1 MYYYNLIVDN
11 RSRMTDIGYT
21 YSSSQKLEIGTVV
34 YVKFGNS
41 VNPRLAVVISEADMD
56 SIASKGI
63 TIKEILSVSEE
74 FCLNK
79 EAVEIALW
87 MTSRYAIRKIDAL
100 KLFFPQGKKPKKK
113 FPKDIVSE
121 ACGESM
127 NIIRLTSEQEA
138 AVKEISYAMDSKQNK
153 TFLLHG
159 VTGSGKTEVYF
170 RAIEKSIANG
180 KNIIYL
186 VPEITHIDQIL
197 RRLVDRFGQDA
208 ISVIHSRLNASQRYR
223 QWQKVLE
230 GKSKIVLG
238 TRSALFVP
246 LSNVGVVI
254 MDEEHE
260 NAYKSDMTPKYETV
274 DVAYKLAKTNNAV
287 LILGS
292 ATPSVVSYYRA
303 KTGIY
308 RLISLTQR
316 YNKAPLPSMSLID
329 MSDEIREGNAGV
341 LSSKLYVEINKT
353 IERQKQVIL
362 FSSRRDVTQAI
373 ESTCKTL
380 FPKFSTVRLDMD
392 IANKKDVADNII
404 KEFELGLY
412 DILIGTQIIAK
423 SIDYK
428 NVGLAGIISADSSI
442 RSGDYRGGERTFQ
455 LITQVAG
462 RAGRGDFHANVVVQ
476 TMDSDSFYINAAI
489 NNDYDG
495 FYQRE
500 ILFRQMMN
508 YPPFTDIVEISILG
522 KNIEICTI
530 KMNEYLK
537 YVSGINILKELEFLF
552 PREDVSFQSKDKS
565 RLIAMCKC
573 PLKLR
578 SELVK
583 TCNIFSMKMAK
594 DRDGASM
601 MLDVNPY

>member
-1 MYYYNLIVDN
+1 MYYYNLVVDN
-11 RSRMTDIGYT
+11 RSRLTDIGYT

-41 VNPRLAVVISEADMD
+41 VNPRLAVVISGADRS
-56 SIASKGI
+56 SITNPGI
-63 TIKEILSVSEE
+63 TIKEIVSVSGE
-74 FCLNK
+74 FCLSK

-113 FPKDIVSE
+113 LPKDMVLNI
-121 ACGESM
+121 CGESM

-170 RAIEKSIANG
+170 RLIEKSIKNG
-180 KNIIYL
+180 KNTIYL

-208 ISVIHSRLNASQRYR
+208 ISVIHSRLNPSQRFI
-223 QWQKVLE
+223 QWQKVFD

-260 NAYKSDMTPKYETV
+260 NAYKSDMTPKYDTV
-274 DVAYKLAKTNNAV
+274 DIAYKLAKINNAV

-308 RLISLTQR
+308 RLISLTQK
-316 YNKAPLPSMSLID
+316 YNKAPFPSMFLID
-329 MSDEIREGNAGV
+329 MSDELREGNTGI
-341 LSSKLYVEINKT
+341 LSSKLYLEINKA

-362 FSSRRDVTQAI
+362 FSNRRDVTQAI

-380 FPKFSTVRLDMD
+380 FPKLNTVRLDMD
-392 IANKKDVADNII
+392 IATKKTVAANII
-404 KEFELGLY
+404 KDFELGLH

-462 RAGRGDFHANVVVQ
+462 RAGRGDFDANVVVQ

-500 ILFRQMMN
+500 ISFREMMN
-508 YPPFTDIVEISILG
+508 YPPFSDIVEISVLG
-522 KNIEICTI
+522 KNLEICI
-530 KMNEYLK
+530 NKMNEYLN
-537 YVSGINILKELEFLF
+537 YVGGINILKELEFLS
-552 PREDVSFQSKDKS
+552 PIEDVSFQSNKKS

-578 SELVK
+578 AELVK
-583 TCNIFSMKMAK
+583 TCNIFSVKMAK
-594 DRDGASM
+594 DRDGATI